1 MMRIVFMGTPDF
13 AAESLKALAGSGHEV
28 VLVVSQPDAAKDRGK
43 KVKPTPVKAEA
54 EKLGIPVLQPAKIDE
69 DAIGQIAEV
78 SPDIICVTAYG
89 RILPKVLLD
98 LPRFGCINAHASI
111 LPRHRGSAPMQH
123 AILKGDE
130 TTGVTVMQMDEGM
143 DTGDMLLR
151 EETPVDGKDLEQ
163 LHDELAVM
171 GGRLLVKAIDM
182 IERGEIVPEKQNDE
196 EATYAPM
203 ISKKDGLIDFTR
215 SAVEIERKVRAYRPW
230 PGAFTYLD
238 EDMLKVWR
246 TAVAEAGD
254 EGACA
259 SGDERPGA
267 VIALTD
273 DGIAVQTGNGVILLT
288 EVQSPGKK
296 RMASS
301 DWLRGKNIEINT
313 ILGYNKG

>member
-1 MMRIVFMGTPDF
+1 MRIAFMGTPDF
-13 AAESLKALAGSGHEV
+13 SVPCLRALIESKHDV
-28 VLVVSQPDAAKDRGK
+28 VGVFCQPD
-43 KVKPTPVKAEA
+43 KPVGRKQILTAPPVKAEA
-54 EKLGIPVLQPAKIDE
+54 LAHGLRVLQPVSLRNGAGRLLLE
-69 DAIGQIAEV
+69 DLQ
-78 SPDIICVTAYG
+78 PDLVIVVAYG
-89 RILPKVLLD
+89 KILPPDFLSYPKYGCVNVHASL
-98 LPRFGCINAHASI
+98 LPRYRGASPI
-111 LPRHRGSAPMQH
+111 HW
-123 AILKGDE
+123 AILNGD
-130 TTGVTVMQMDEGM
+130 TQTGVTTMQMDEGM
-143 DTGDMLLR
+143 DTGDMLLK